1 MCGPAHCWLGMVGK
15 FSLGSRASPSRNA
28 RDNASSAPPSRKD
41 VSPENGT
48 HTMEAFTTTNHA
60 APAPAPTTTTHFF
73 SLPLWKRRGSHA
85 LSTVAPAARLS
96 SDELGVVT
104 QRSSSASG
112 STRNKALPPTPSASE
127 ENNHVSL
134 SRAGSSREGRGT
146 GALEMGE
153 RLSADTGLS
162 SGPSSVSQTALHS
175 PILGPSTSQPTVVL
189 ARAALGLGLPHV
201 MPGSVSASSSTT
213 DLHSIPIPPTPPDSH
228 SPQSTMRRVKSFHPD
243 AQALRRDAVAPDPA
257 RETRRARGLSIGPF
271 HFASSE
277 KGKERAVETDPDVA
291 YSPPPSKPLS
301 RKSSFWS
308 RKRIDSQ
315 ESSPASRLTA
325 EPSSR
330 PSLPTLQ
337 PISPFYI
344 DTSMA
349 RHQSRTPGPPTPR
362 SAELR
367 RRHSER
373 TRPFTSRSEYFDT
386 IHAPDVPSLPAA
398 TPKPPR
404 TRRPKRP
411 KTADSSTTS
420 PRSGFFPDV
429 PRVVTSSPP
438 PFENPLPSSDPPQPK
453 PPSSPKSPTLS
464 SPGCRPRSQTN
475 PPLLHR
481 LSMNLFG
488 TSPTSHTP
496 YIAPS
501 PLYDT
506 PTYSEPLSASP
517 SSSRD
522 SSRPSLSKRSLEIPK
537 PNVEDESPEEYLHR
551 LTEAVSKGEIATVL
565 ASR

>member
-1 MCGPAHCWLGMVGK
+1 M
-15 FSLGSRASPSRNA
+15 
-28 RDNASSAPPSRKD
+28 
-41 VSPENGT
+41 
-48 HTMEAFTTTNHA
+48 TTA
-60 APAPAPTTTTHFF
+60 QVAPASVPTTTTHFF

-96 SDELGVVT
+96 SDELGVVA
-104 QRSSSASG
+104 QRPSSASG

-153 RLSADTGLS
+153 RLSADTGTS
-162 SGPSSVSQTALHS
+162 SGPSSVSQIALHS
-175 PILGPSTSQPTVVL
+175 PILGPSTSQPTVTL

-228 SPQSTMRRVKSFHPD
+228 SPQLTMRRVKSFHPD
-243 AQALRRDAVAPDPA
+243 AQALRRDAVAPDPP

-271 HFASSE
+271 HFASSD

-291 YSPPPSKPLS
+291 YPPPPSKPLS

-308 RKRIDSQ
+308 RKRVDSH
-315 ESSPASRLTA
+315 EAASASRLTA

-344 DTSMA
+344 DTSMS
-349 RHQSRTPGPPTPR
+349 RHQSHTPGPPTPR

-373 TRPFTSRSEYFDT
+373 TRPLTSRSEYFDT
-386 IHAPDVPSLPAA
+386 SHAPDVPSLPAA
-398 TPKPPR
+398 TPRPSR
-404 TRRPKRP
+404 TRRSKRP
-411 KTADSSTTS
+411 KTADSSSTS

-438 PFENPLPSSDPPQPK
+438 PFENPLPQSDPPPPK
-453 PPSSPKSPTLS
+453 PPTSPKSPTPS

-537 PNVEDESPEEYLHR
+537 PNVEDESPEEYLSR